1 MEIRQLKYFVAT
13 AESLNFSEAA
23 KRNYVTQSTL
33 SQQIKQLENEMGVQ
47 LFERNNRSVFLTEAG
62 KELLPFAIDAIHAVD
77 NCQQRIMDLQ
87 HFLTGTLNIGVTYSF
102 SPIVMESI
110 FTFMERFPKVKLNV
124 YHKSVEELME
134 MLHCRKVDFVLS
146 FKPSVIN
153 SEVESQ
159 VIFENHLSA
168 IVNSNHPLA
177 SKDIVELSDLERY
190 DLALPS
196 HGFQSRSTFEELQ
209 AQHKNKF
216 RVRIE
221 LNDANILLKII
232 KQSEMVTI
240 LSESSIHNLDGFK
253 AIPINCLN
261 NKMEVCI
268 HILKDTYRKKS
279 LTEFIEILNNSNAV
293 MLRKQGW

>member
-33 SQQIKQLENEMGVQ
+33 SQQVKQLENEMGVQ

-153 SEVESQ
+153 SDVESQ

-177 SKDIVELSDLERY
+177 SKDVVELSDLERY

-196 HGFQSRSTFEELQ
+196 HGFQSRNTFEELQ

-240 LSESSIHNLDGFK
+240 LSESSIHNINGVK
-253 AIPINCLN
+253 AIPINCTN

-279 LTEFIEILNNSNAV
+279 LTEFIEILNNSNAA

>member
-1 MEIRQLKYFVAT
+1 MEIRQLRYFVTT
-13 AESLNFSEAA
+13 AETLNFSEAA

-33 SQQIKQLENEMGVQ
+33 SQQIKQLENEMNVQ
-47 LFERNNRSVFLTEAG
+47 LFERNNHSVSLTEAG
-62 KELLPFAIDAIHAVD
+62 MELLPSAIEAIHAVD
-77 NCQQRIMDLQ
+77 SCHQRIMDLQ
-87 HFLTGTLNIGVTYSF
+87 HFMTGTLNIGVTYSF

-124 YHKSVEELME
+124 YQKSVEELME
-134 MLHCRKVDFVLS
+134 MLHNRKVDFVLS
-146 FKPSVIN
+146 FKPSIISN
-153 SEVESQ
+153 DVESQ
-159 VIFENHLSA
+159 VIFDNHLSA

-177 SKDIVELSDLERY
+177 SKKSVELSDLERY

-196 HGFQSRSTFEELQ
+196 HGFQSRNTFEELQ
-209 AQHKNKF
+209 SQHKLKF

-232 KQSEMVTI
+232 RHSEMVTI
-240 LSESSIHNLDGFK
+240 LSESSIHNIDGVK

-268 HILKDTYRKKS
+268 HILKNTYQKKS
-279 LTEFIEILNNSNAV
+279 LTEFINILNNSNAV